1 MEKTSVTLRVFF
13 DEPFWVGITERIS
26 EEGLAVC
33 RTVFGAE
40 PEDGEVYAWIL
51 GFYDRMSFS
60 PAIAADVRD
69 RQLHFKK
76 RVREVRRQIQK
87 AGVGNRSQ
95 QALSLQRELMK
106 TERSSISRLQKEA
119 QKQERFE
126 QKQQKKKEKHRGR

>member
-1 MEKTSVTLRVFF
+1 MDRTSVTLRVFF

-26 EEGLAVC
+26 EEGLTVC

-40 PEDGEVYAWIL
+40 PKDGEVYAWIL

-76 RVREVRRQIQK
+76 RVREVRRQIQN

-106 TERSSISRLQKEA
+106 TQRSSISRLQKEA